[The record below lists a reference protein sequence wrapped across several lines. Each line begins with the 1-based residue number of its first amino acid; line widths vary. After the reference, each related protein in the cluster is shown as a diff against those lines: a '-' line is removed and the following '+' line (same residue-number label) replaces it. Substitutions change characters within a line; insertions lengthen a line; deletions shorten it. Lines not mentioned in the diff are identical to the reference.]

1 MVKNEGKKSLQ
12 MLHEIIKTMRMKCR
26 RESYSEEWIMILGLH
41 LRTAKNNWNS
51 LYPRHDTRIVLQ
63 KP

>member
-1 MVKNEGKKSLQ
+1 MVKNDGKKSLQ

-51 LYPRHDTRIVLQ
+51 LCPRHDTRIVLQ

>member
-26 RESYSEEWIMILGLH
+26 RESYSEE
-41 LRTAKNNWNS
+41 
-51 LYPRHDTRIVLQ
+51 
-63 KP
+63 